1 MGAALRP
8 GPAPGICG
16 APDPPRPASLRGG
29 ARLAL
34 RRCLPPRP
42 LAQLC
47 PNLPLLLSDF
57 HPRPPL
63 PPRQFGSCAPPT
75 CRTLQ
80 PREQP
85 RAEALPDGGASAG
98 RGAAQDEGG
107 RAEGPGRRQTP
118 LLRRTPQ
125 AATHASGTHVRGDF
139 PVGPPRAASLP
150 PSTCA
155 RGRMEGDP
163 ERRPSPVPTSGP
175 RASARGC
182 FAVGGQARLSDANG
196 GDRSHLP
203 SLGHGFQSLKTRVFT
218 RCSPMPL
225 LNCAS

>member
-16 APDPPRPASLRGG
+16 APDAPRPASLRGG

-34 RRCLPPRP
+34 SRCLPPRP

-47 PNLPLLLSDF
+47 PNLLLLLSDF

-63 PPRQFGSCAPPT
+63 PARQFGSCAPPT

-85 RAEALPDGGASAG
+85 RAEALPDGRASAG

-118 LLRRTPQ
+118 LLGRTPQ
-125 AATHASGTHVRGDF
+125 AATHAPALPGPESAGIFLWGHRAQRPCRPPPAPGAGWREIRRADRLLCPERPEGECQRLFCSGR
-139 PVGPPRAASLP
+139 PSASL
-150 PSTCA
+150 
-155 RGRMEGDP
+155 
-163 ERRPSPVPTSGP
+163 RRQ
-175 RASARGC
+175 RR
-182 FAVGGQARLSDANG
+182 
-196 GDRSHLP
+196 
-203 SLGHGFQSLKTRVFT
+203 
-218 RCSPMPL
+218 
-225 LNCAS
+225 